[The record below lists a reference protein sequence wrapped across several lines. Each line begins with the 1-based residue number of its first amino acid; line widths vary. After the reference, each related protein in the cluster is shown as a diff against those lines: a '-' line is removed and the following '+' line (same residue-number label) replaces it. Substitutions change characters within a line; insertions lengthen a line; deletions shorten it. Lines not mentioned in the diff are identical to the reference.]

1 MKPKSLIHILGLCV
15 AVTLSA
21 PAMADARPPAPAITH
36 AAGSASALSAAQ
48 EVLRSSTGGSVYDL
62 STGQSMEVW
71 AAGGAVRMR
80 YGQRRA
86 MLLRHDG
93 RGNFVSA
100 DGRVGL
106 QFELAADGRPRAARL
121 TVSNDWL

>member
-1 MKPKSLIHILGLCV
+1 MKPKAFTRILGLWL
-15 AVTLSA
+15 AATLSA

-48 EVLRSSTGGSVYDL
+48 EVLRSSPTRAVYDL
-62 STGQSMEVW
+62 SSGHSMEVRVVR
-71 AAGGAVRMR
+71 GAVHMR

-86 MLLRHDG
+86 MVLRHDG
-93 RGNFVSA
+93 QGNFVSA

-106 QFELAADGRPRAARL
+106 QFEPAADGRPRAARL
-121 TVSNDWL
+121 TVANDWL